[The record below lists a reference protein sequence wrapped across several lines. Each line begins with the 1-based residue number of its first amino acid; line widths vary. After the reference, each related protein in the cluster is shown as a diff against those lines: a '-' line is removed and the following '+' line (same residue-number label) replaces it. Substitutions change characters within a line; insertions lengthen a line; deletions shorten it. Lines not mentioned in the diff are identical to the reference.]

1 MLKNGYNSFILIIKD
16 LFKMKN
22 SGGLKY
28 MQQEQVTL
36 EEVWRL
42 FKESDKRWKEMT
54 EETNRQ
60 FRETDK
66 KIKEVS
72 TAIGNLGNRLG
83 EFVEE
88 MVMPS
93 ALRLLQARGIEVYE
107 MYPRAQSKRLKK
119 RGVEIDLLLV
129 NSNDVVAVEVKSKLA
144 VEHID
149 LHLKK
154 LEELKTFFPHY
165 KDFNLYG
172 AVAGMVVT
180 QDVADYGINKGL
192 FVFIPADDSMNL
204 ANDTDFTPK
213 TW

>member
-1 MLKNGYNSFILIIKD
+1 
-16 LFKMKN
+16 
-22 SGGLKY
+22 

-42 FKESDKRWKEMT
+42 FKETDERFK
-54 EETNRQ
+54 
-60 FRETDK
+60 ETDK
-66 KIKEVS
+66 RIKEV
-72 TAIGNLGNRLG
+72 TIAIGNLGNRLG

-93 ALRLLQARGIEVYE
+93 ALRLLQARGIDVYE
-107 MYPRAQSKRLKK
+107 MYPRAQSKRLMK
-119 RGVEIDLLLV
+119 RGIEIDLLLV

-149 LHLKK
+149 QHIKK
-154 LEELKTFFPHY
+154 LEDFKSYFPHY

-180 QDVADYGINKGL
+180 QNVADYGVNKGL
-192 FVFIPADDSMNL
+192 FVFIPTDDTMNL
-204 ANDTDFTPK
+204 ANDPNFIPNI
-213 TW
+213 W